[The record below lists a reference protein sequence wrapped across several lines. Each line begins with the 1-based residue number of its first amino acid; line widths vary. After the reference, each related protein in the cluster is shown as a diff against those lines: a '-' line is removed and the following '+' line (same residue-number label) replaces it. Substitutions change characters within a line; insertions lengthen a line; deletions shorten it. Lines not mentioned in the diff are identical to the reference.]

1 MSFRTL
7 IPGELK
13 TQDVHKMM
21 LGAIAPRPIAFV
33 STTDKS
39 GQVNLSPYSFFNAF
53 GANPPLLVFSPALR
67 GRDGATKHTLE
78 NVQEVDEAVINIV
91 SYAMVQ
97 QMSLASS
104 EYPKGV
110 NEFVKAGFTMLESS
124 LVRPPRVLES
134 PAQIECKVKDIIR
147 TGERGGAGNLVVCEI
162 LAMHIKED
170 VLDQHG
176 QIDPYKIDQVARLGG
191 DWYTRASKG
200 LFTVPKPLT
209 TLGIGV
215 DSLPDSIRLSHVLT
229 GNDLGL
235 LGNTE
240 NLPSAEEIQVYSERE
255 EVKSLLDA
263 IRGDVENSTTAL
275 HLAAR
280 ELLQKGLV
288 SEAWLL
294 LLCSVDQ
301 G

>member
-1 MSFRTL
+1 MSFKTL

-33 STTDKS
+33 STVDKA

-110 NEFVKAGFTMLESS
+110 NEFVKAGFTMLQSS
-124 LVRPPRVLES
+124 HVRPPRVLES

-162 LAMHIKED
+162 LAMHINED
-170 VLDQHG
+170 VLDTNG
-176 QIDPYKIDQVARLGG
+176 QIDPVKIDQVARLGG

-215 DSLPDSIRLSHVLT
+215 DSLPESIRLSHVLT

-240 NLPSAEEIQVYSERE
+240 NLPSAEEIQAYSERD
-255 EVKSLLDA
+255 EVRNLHQAL
-263 IRGDVENSTTAL
+263 RGDAENSTTAL

-288 SEAWLL
+288 KEAWLL
-294 LLCSVDQ
+294 LLSKADRF
-301 G
+301 